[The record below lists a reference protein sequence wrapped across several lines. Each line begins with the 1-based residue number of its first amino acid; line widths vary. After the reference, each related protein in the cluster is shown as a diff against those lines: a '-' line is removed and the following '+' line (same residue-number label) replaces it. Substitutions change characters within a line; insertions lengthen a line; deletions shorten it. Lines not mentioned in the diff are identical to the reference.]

1 MILYFEIKTS
11 WRNNF
16 FLFLLQFQTAMS
28 KWSRGERGK
37 GCIRGVA
44 FHSPLRSFNIRG
56 AMLTGNKWAISN
68 NYAEVEQLFDNP
80 LRSAPWSSTERCW
93 PFKTWNFHLEGILYF
108 LKNQTAISNSYVE
121 VKPGERG
128 IGCIRGVAPLSVM
141 WSDVDL
147 PSLFLLGTNGF
158 FFSLQF

>member
-1 MILYFEIKTS
+1 VKPRGTGNRLYS
-11 WRNNF
+11 WCGIS
-16 FLFLLQFQTAMS
+16 LPA
-28 KWSRGERGK
+28 
-37 GCIRGVA
+37 
-44 FHSPLRSFNIRG
+44 PLRSVIIRG

-121 VKPGERG
+121 VKPRGTGKRLYSWCGSVIRYVER
-128 IGCIRGVAPLSVM
+128 C
-141 WSDVDL
+141 W
-147 PSLFLLGTNGF
+147 PSLSIFARNKWF
-158 FFSLQF
+158 FFLFAILNNYAQVEQTKRNHGECGICVEI